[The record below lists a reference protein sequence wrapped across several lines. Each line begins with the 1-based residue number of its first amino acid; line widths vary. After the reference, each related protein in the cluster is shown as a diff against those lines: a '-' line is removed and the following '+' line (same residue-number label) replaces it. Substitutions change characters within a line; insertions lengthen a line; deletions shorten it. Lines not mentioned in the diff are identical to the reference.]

1 MKNGLSGNP
10 AGHDTPI
17 LEVENLEIGFGAKS
31 VLHGVSFSVAQ
42 GEVAVL
48 LGLNGA
54 GKSVTLKSVSG
65 LLKPWRGDVRLRGS
79 SLLKLPPEQRVRL
92 GLAHVPQN
100 RAVFPQLTVE
110 QNLRL
115 GGYVVRD
122 KAELKRSLDRV
133 YEIFPVLKDRRKQRA
148 GTMSGGEQGMLAVGR
163 ALMSSPSLILVDEPS
178 AGLSPAAIRGIFSV
192 IKQVNEAGVTILLVE
207 QNVTFALEIAD
218 RVLLMQKGA
227 IALDAPLDGLPDPAR
242 LLDLLGVGA
251 VYGPVVRKVLQE
263 RGVAVPVSDRP
274 AATSRA

>member
-1 MKNGLSGNP
+1 M
-10 AGHDTPI
+10 TPI
-17 LEVENLEIGFGAKS
+17 LEVENLEIGFGAKT
-31 VLHGVSFSVAQ
+31 VLHGVDFSVAE

-54 GKSVTLKSVSG
+54 GKSVTLKSISG
-65 LLKPWRGDVRLRGS
+65 LLKPWRGDVRLRGTS
-79 SLLKLPPEQRVRL
+79 ILKLPPEQRVRH

-100 RAVFPQLTVE
+100 RAVFPQLTVD

-115 GGYVVRD
+115 GGYVIRD
-122 KAELKRSLDRV
+122 KGELKRALGRV
-133 YEIFPVLKDRRKQRA
+133 YEVFPVLGERRKQRA

-178 AGLSPAAIRGIFSV
+178 AGLSPAAIRGIFDV
-192 IKQVNEAGVTILLVE
+192 IKQVNEAGMTILLVE

-218 RVLLMQKGA
+218 RVMLMQQGG
-227 IALDAPLDGLPDPAR
+227 IALDSPLDGLPDPAR

-251 VYGPVVRKVLQE
+251 VYGPVVRKVLKE
-263 RGVAVPVSDRP
+263 RGVTTKPVRKP
-274 AATSRA
+274 AATSTA